1 MSKLTQEQINKIVRL
16 HRMWLCHKPGGVR
29 ADFSGADISGAD
41 FSGANLSSADFS
53 GADLSDAD
61 FSDAN
66 LRYANFRSA
75 DLSGADLSGADFSG
89 ANFSGA
95 KGLPVAPVIARI
107 DAAIVAAIRAEG
119 CLLEMYA
126 WHKCETTHCRAGW
139 AVHLAGDAGHALEQ
153 QYGTSVA
160 GALIY
165 AASRPDKPVPNWHVT
180 NEEAMADLIKCA
192 GEQS

>member
-1 MSKLTQEQINKIVRL
+1 VSKLTQEQINKIVQL
-16 HRMWLCHKPGGVR
+16 HRMWFCHKPSGVR
-29 ADFSGADISGAD
+29 ADFSNADL
-41 FSGANLSSADFS
+41 SGANLSGANLWRADLSSADLS
-53 GADLSDAD
+53 SADLSDAD
-61 FSDAN
+61 LSDAN
-66 LRYANFRSA
+66 L
-75 DLSGADLSGADFSG
+75 SGV
-89 ANFSGA
+89 
-95 KGLPVAPVIARI
+95 KRLPDAPVIAQI
-107 DAAIVAAIRAEG
+107 DAAILAAIRAEG
-119 CLLEMYA
+119 CLLDMNA